1 MLEANTDQTT
11 LQIINALLSLLND
24 RFLYILCKKLE
35 ADFFGFFWKR
45 NYGNYVDNLAARDI
59 EILKNQWD

>member
-24 RFLYILCKKLE
+24 RFLYILCKMLE
-35 ADFFGFFWKR
+35 ANFFSLFPLEEELWKLCR
-45 NYGNYVDNLAARDI
+45 QPGS
-59 EILKNQWD
+59 KGH